1 MAEPFDPQ
9 KTQPIEKNE
18 AAFFSRYRLTAE
30 LGRGGMGVV
39 WQAEDTK
46 LRREVALKFLP
57 DFVVSDR
64 EAMSDLAAETRRC
77 LDLTHPHIVRVYD
90 LVEDGA
96 KAAISMEL
104 VDGPSLAERKLSQP
118 DRCFSTDAIASWVAQ
133 LCAALDYAHE
143 KCRIVHRDLK
153 PLNLLVNNQGDLK
166 VVDFGISRSL
176 SRSSTRLSS
185 DIRSTAV
192 SLAYVGPQQLLG
204 EPAAVGDDI
213 YSLGATLYELLTSKP
228 PFFEGDIITQ
238 LREIVPPTMTAR
250 RAELKVPER
259 EPIPREWEET
269 VAACLAKKVTDRPQS
284 AGEVAARL
292 RVTMPGTPRPFVVP
306 PPTPSVATTANA
318 PAPEPKAPQNN
329 RRPGWL
335 IAGAVAGLALVG
347 ALLWSQRPVP
357 PHESPRSAAN
367 APDQGVI
374 PEAPPSPVATAPV
387 AAVPGP
393 EFVVTIAPPDADA
406 HVWLGRQTNVAVPP
420 DGSLALKDVPDGE
433 QTLTVQASGFQPYTT
448 KVTVKDGRGRA
459 DVKLAAVPGAVLIVA
474 RPDTVVTARDARGRV
489 RPVGTVPANGSLRS
503 TDALTVGTYVF
514 KLSHPECAD
523 VEQRDVVLAVGRTPR
538 VAPPQTALPG
548 ELRIFSEPTG
558 AAVTVNGN
566 PFGTT
571 PATLTDQPSEKA
583 LAIEVFLPG
592 YRRFRQS
599 VTLKPKEPATVNAG
613 TLVAESGAV
622 EFRLGAG
629 EFRLPQARL
638 TIDGHAAT
646 LVKGVVSGL
655 EVGSRTVEIAHP
667 NYEPWKKAVAVQ
679 DRQTVRVDVKLVPKP
694 ATLTLAVT
702 GPTAPATLTVNGKPV
717 TVQGGRAT
725 VPAEETLALE
735 VSAKGFKTAR
745 QSLKLPA
752 KGAQTLTLALEKI
765 PVAEVGRPW
774 TVPEVGIVLMPI
786 AAGSFAMGSDVGDPT
801 ERPVTQV
808 TISKPFWLGK
818 TEVSQREWT
827 AVMGNNPAQ
836 NKGDNL
842 PVENVSWLEVEEFCR
857 KLNARERVA
866 DRLPAGY
873 AYALPTD
880 AQWEYACRAGSTGL
894 QAENIAEI
902 AWHEGNSQGTTHP
915 VGTKPANAW
924 GLHDMLGNVWE
935 WCADGWAEK
944 LKGGAV
950 NDPKVAANGALRVRR
965 GSAFGTKL
973 NVGFFRYASRG
984 RAEPDYRVNN
994 LGFRLALVPGS

>member
-9 KTQPIEKNE
+9 KTQPIEKTE

-30 LGRGGMGVV
+30 LGRGGMGIV
-39 WQAEDTK
+39 WRAEDTK

-90 LVEDGA
+90 LVEDGL

-118 DRCFSTDAIASWVAQ
+118 DRCFSPDAIASWVAQ

-153 PLNLLVNNQGDLK
+153 PLNLLVNTQGDLK

-176 SRSSTRLSS
+176 SRSSTRMSS

-192 SLAYVGPQQLLG
+192 SLAYVGPQQLIG

-213 YSLGATLYELLTSKP
+213 YSLGATLYELLTGKP

-238 LREIVPPTMTAR
+238 LREIVPPTLTAR
-250 RAELKVPER
+250 RAELKVTER
-259 EPIPREWEET
+259 EPIPLEWEET
-269 VAACLAKKVTDRPQS
+269 VAACLAKKATDRPQS

-292 RVTMPGTPRPFVVP
+292 RVALPGTLRPFEVP
-306 PPTPSVATTANA
+306 PPTPLAATTAN
-318 PAPEPKAPQNN
+318 PTSSETKAPQKN
-329 RRPGWL
+329 RRRGWL
-335 IAGAVAGLALVG
+335 VAGAIAGLALVST
-347 ALLWSQRPVP
+347 LLWTQRPA
-357 PHESPRSAAN
+357 PHESPRSAAS
-367 APDQGVI
+367 APDPGVI
-374 PEAPPSPVATAPV
+374 PEAPPSPLATSPV
-387 AAVPGP
+387 AAIPGP
-393 EFVVTIAPPDADA
+393 EFIVTISPPDADA
-406 HVWLGRQTNVAVPP
+406 RVWLGRQTNVAVPP
-420 DGSLALKDVPDGE
+420 EGSLALKDLPDGE
-433 QTLTVQASGFQPYTT
+433 QTLTVQASGYQPYTT
-448 KVTVKDGRGRA
+448 KVTVKDGRGGA
-459 DVKLAAVPGAVLIVA
+459 DVKLAAVPGAVLVVA
-474 RPDTVVTARDARGRV
+474 RPGTVVTARDPRDRV
-489 RPVGTVPANGSLRS
+489 RPVGTVPASGILRS
-503 TDALTVGTYVF
+503 TNDLTVGTYAF
-514 KLSHPECAD
+514 KLAHPDCAD
-523 VEQRDVVLAVGRTPR
+523 AEQRDVVLAVGRTPR

-548 ELRIFSEPTG
+548 ELLIFSEPTG
-558 AAVTVNGN
+558 AAVTVNGT
-566 PFGTT
+566 PAGTT
-571 PATLTDQPSEKA
+571 PATLADQPSEKA
-583 LAIEVFLPG
+583 LAIEVFLSG

-599 VTLKPKEPATVNAG
+599 VTLKPKESATVNVG
-613 TLVAESGAV
+613 TLVAESGAI
-622 EFRLGAG
+622 EFRLGAA
-629 EFRLPQARL
+629 EFRLPQARI
-638 TIDGHAAT
+638 TIDGHTAT
-646 LVKGVVSGL
+646 LVKGAANGL
-655 EVGSRTVEIAHP
+655 EVGPRTVEIVHP
-667 NYEPWKKAVAVQ
+667 NYEPWKQAVTVQ
-679 DRQTVRVDVKLVPKP
+679 DRQTVRVEVKLAPKP

-702 GPTAPATLTVNGKPV
+702 GPTAPPTLSVNGKPV
-717 TVQGGRAT
+717 VVKGGRAT
-725 VPAEETLALE
+725 VPAEEELALE

-752 KGAQTLTLALEKI
+752 KGVQTLTVALEKI

-827 AVMGNNPAQ
+827 AVMASNPSQ

-842 PVENVSWLEVEEFCR
+842 PVENVSWLEAEEFCR
-857 KLNARERVA
+857 KLNVRERAA

-880 AQWEYACRAGSTGL
+880 AQWEYACRAGATGL

-902 AWHEGNSQGTTHP
+902 AWHEGNSQGTTRA

-950 NDPKVAANGALRVRR
+950 TDPKVLPNGALRVRR

-973 NVGFFRYASRG
+973 NVGFFRFASRG

-994 LGFRLALVPGS
+994 LGFRLALAPGQ